1 MAVLLF
7 LTFAAWSMGS
17 AVGSS
22 PDEGYVLTSIWC
34 ANTPQLKEDD
44 KRWKAPTQWPSELA
58 DEIAPGRPIFSKGE
72 TCRHDLDRSLTV
84 WVPWRVAESHSCYW
98 ELGTISAKC
107 QKSLT
112 DELVSTDQVNQN
124 FGSLYPSRYMKV
136 MNQFIEDDV
145 QQSALKIRLFNSLLA
160 SVLIVFALS
169 LNKKLISD
177 LSITLMAVITPV
189 GIYLLSSVNTS
200 SWAISGTAIF
210 SLSILAINPDKLRT
224 KHTALSMVLALVGL
238 CIANSSRF
246 ETKYQLLVISIFV
259 FLYKFPRIIRPR
271 YSKRIIFRA
280 IISVFLLLVLLS
292 QIPNNPLFD
301 LFGDL
306 SLKKDDSISLLVTN
320 LVNLPLFVTGFF
332 GSWGLGWFE
341 ILLSQTAWLLPT
353 AAFVITYAAAT
364 LGSNRQNKFLSV
376 LMITSLLLIIVLY
389 LQKYFV
395 EIRDMVQPRYFF
407 PLLIGISFSAA
418 ANKKTPFSNAVVS
431 SAGLL
436 TVVANSV
443 ALRNVIRRYVTG
455 QNLGITESLN
465 SPRDWWWTDK
475 DSGTTLWAPAPETV
489 WLIGSL
495 AFAMLFAVIIYERK
509 LESTETSKI

>member
-17 AVGSS
+17 AVGST

-34 ANTPQLKEDD
+34 ANTPLLKGVDD
-44 KRWKAPTQWPSELA
+44 PVRNAPTTA
-58 DEIAPGRPIFSKGE
+58 TGRPIFAKGE
-72 TCRHDLDRSLTV
+72 TCRRDLDRPGTV

-98 ELGTISAKC
+98 ERGTISAKC

-112 DELVSTDQVNQN
+112 DELVSTEQVIVDSNP
-124 FGSLYPSRYMKV
+124 LYPSGYMKV

-145 QQSALKIRLFNSLLA
+145 QKSALKMRLFNSLLA
-160 SVLIVFALS
+160 SALIIFALS
-169 LNKKLISD
+169 LNKKLLSD

-189 GIYLLSSVNTS
+189 GIYFLSSVNTS
-200 SWAISGTAIF
+200 SWAISGPAVF

-224 KHTALSMVLALVGL
+224 GHTATSIMLALVGL
-238 CIANSSRF
+238 LIANSSRF

-259 FLYKFPRIIRPR
+259 VLYKYP
-271 YSKRIIFRA
+271 SIFRRKYTKRLIFKA
-280 IISVFLLLVLLS
+280 MIGVFLLLVLLA
-292 QIPNNPLFD
+292 QTPNNPLFD

-320 LVNLPLFVTGFF
+320 LVNLPLFITGFF

-341 ILLSQTAWLLPT
+341 ILLPQTAWLLPT
-353 AAFVITYAAAT
+353 AAFVMTYTAAT
-364 LGSNRQNKFLSV
+364 LGSSRQNKSLSV

-407 PLLIGISFSAA
+407 PLLIGISFLAA
-418 ANKKTPFSNAVVS
+418 ANKKTPFSNAVVV

-436 TVVANSV
+436 AVIANSV
-443 ALRNVIRRYVTG
+443 ALRNVIRRYVAG

-495 AFAMLFAVIIYERK
+495 AFAMLFVVVIYERK
-509 LESTETSKI
+509 LESAETASV

>member
-34 ANTPQLKEDD
+34 ANTPALKGLDD
-44 KRWKAPTQWPSELA
+44 PARNAPTTA
-58 DEIAPGRPIFSKGE
+58 TGRPIFSKGE
-72 TCRHDLDRSLTV
+72 RCRHDLDRPGTV

-136 MNQFIEDDV
+136 TNQFIEDDV
-145 QQSALKIRLFNSLLA
+145 QKSALKMRLFNSLLA

-341 ILLSQTAWLLPT
+341 ILLPQTAWLLPT